1 MKSHLKTLLTII
13 LLSIGAMGLC
23 QQGYT
28 YELDEDWVY
37 EQSIYKDVIKLMLIE
52 NDDVLISANWH
63 WNFNFFGIRKLFS
76 NGVMDNSFG
85 FTSTASNS
93 GGPFHRVNDGY
104 LIFVNQTVGKLNLNG
119 QQPFPN
125 FHYAYGGFPYQP
137 ADDRAVLPL
146 PDGRFYVSGRMYVSA
161 TESMQRHLVRMM
173 PDGSVDTTFTQRV
186 VGSPSSAITWTMT
199 YYDETRI
206 MVGGNFGTFEG
217 HYTPNMARVFLDGS
231 VDTTFTS
238 PLLQRWISKPAHI
251 DEAGRVYVT
260 NPLGGLESYPPEDTL
275 NLIRL
280 MPNGSV
286 DTTFHLPHFGGLH
299 APSGYAGVGIY
310 GLLPEDDGGY
320 IVYGVFSSV
329 DGHPRNCIAK
339 IDSSGYLVEDIFDDL
354 PVFQLFNDSASW
366 ALSWDYVQV
375 RHIIRMPDGGI
386 LAGGLFTH
394 FNGVERWNLV
404 KLKKVLITDV
414 GVSEQTKNTLGV
426 FPNPAT
432 NSITITGFTA
442 ATQSTINMY
451 NMSGQQV
458 LQQNVPAGS
467 GSFSVQVQ
475 ELPSGIYVIQLHS
488 SGNTPMFGK
497 VVIQR

>member
-1 MKSHLKTLLTII
+1 MKTHLKILLTII
-13 LLSIGAMGLC
+13 LLSRAVIGLC

-28 YELDEDWVY
+28 YEIDEDWVY
-37 EQSIYKDVIKLMLIE
+37 ETSIFKEVNSLILVE
-52 NDDVLISANWH
+52 DEKVVLSARFH
-63 WNFNFFGIRKLFS
+63 WDTGHFSHIRLNANGGI
-76 NGVMDNSFG
+76 DNSFG
-85 FTSTASNS
+85 LTTTVT
-93 GGPFHRVNDGY
+93 GGGGNYHRINDGY
-104 LIFVNQTVGKLNLNG
+104 LRFYQTVSKFDLNG
-119 QQPFPN
+119 QGFPN
-125 FHYAYGGFPYQP
+125 FHYAYGGFPYFP

-146 PDGRFYVSGRMYVSA
+146 PDGRFYVSGRFFVSP
-161 TESMQRHLVRMM
+161 TENVTRHLVRMM

-199 YYDETRI
+199 YYDETRM

-217 HYTPNMARVFLDGS
+217 HFTPNMARVFLDGS

-251 DEAGRVYVT
+251 DEAGRIYVT
-260 NPLGGLESYPPEDTL
+260 NPAGGLTSFPIEDTL
-275 NLIRL
+275 RVIRL
-280 MPNGSV
+280 MPNGEL
-286 DTTFHLPHFGGLH
+286 DTSFHMPQFT
-299 APSGYAGVGIY
+299 GVYTPDDFISPGIF

-320 IVYGVFSSV
+320 LVYGLFSAI
-329 DGHPRNCIAK
+329 DGVPRNCIAK
-339 IDSSGYLVEDIFDDL
+339 IDSTGHVVEDFL
-354 PVFQLFNDSASW
+354 ANVPLFELYNDSATW
-366 ALSWDYVQV
+366 ALSWDYVHVQ
-375 RHIIRMPDGGI
+375 HIIRMPDGGI

-404 KLKKVLITDV
+404 KLKKVPTTGV
-414 GVSEQTKNTLGV
+414 GVSEETKNTLGV

-442 ATQSTINMY
+442 ATQSTIKMY

-458 LQQNVPAGS
+458 LQQNVSAGS

-488 SGNTPMFGK
+488 SGNAPMFGK

>member
-1 MKSHLKTLLTII
+1 MKTHLKTLISII
-13 LLSIGAMGLC
+13 LLVRATLGLC

-28 YELDEDWVY
+28 YVLDEDWVY
-37 EQSIYKDVIKLMLIE
+37 EPSIIKTVHGLLLTDDDKVIVSAQFLASTPYYSLIRLHPLGAID
-52 NDDVLISANWH
+52 NTFGFPPSALWGGGGRVYGVADGYMRFEGYPLKYGLDGLTYPGYDYYYNNH
-63 WNFNFFGIRKLFS
+63 PYLFS
-76 NGVMDNSFG
+76 
-85 FTSTASNS
+85 
-93 GGPFHRVNDGY
+93 
-104 LIFVNQTVGKLNLNG
+104 
-119 QQPFPN
+119 
-125 FHYAYGGFPYQP
+125 

-146 PDGRFYVSGRMYVSA
+146 PDARFYVSGRFFVD
-161 TESMQRHLVRMM
+161 TLGGVRHLVRMM
-173 PDGSVDTTFTQRV
+173 PDGSVDTTFTQRLV
-186 VGSPSSAITWTMT
+186 HEPAGGLTWRMM
-199 YYDETRI
+199 YYDDESI
-206 MVGGNFGTFEG
+206 MVGGTFLNYEG
-217 HYTPNMARVFLDGS
+217 HQSTQLVRVLLDGS

-238 PLLQRWISKPAHI
+238 PLRYRGSSGPAHI
-251 DEAGRVYVT
+251 DDAGRIYVT
-260 NPLGGLESYPPEDTL
+260 NPAGGLESFPIEDTL
-275 NLIRL
+275 NVIRL
-280 MPNGSV
+280 MPSGAI
-286 DTTFHLPHFGGLH
+286 DTSFHLPDFGGLNT
-299 APSGYAGVGIY
+299 PDGYLGVGIY

-329 DGHPRNCIAK
+329 DGQPRNCIAK
-339 IDSSGYLVEDIFDDL
+339 IDSSGYLVEDMFDNL

-366 ALSWDYVQV
+366 AQSWDYVQV

-404 KLKKVLITDV
+404 KLKKVPTT
-414 GVSEQTKNTLGV
+414 GVDELKQTKNTLGI

-442 ATQSTINMY
+442 ATQSTVKMY

-488 SGNTPMFGK
+488 SGNAPMFGK
-497 VVIQR
+497 VVINR

>member
-1 MKSHLKTLLTII
+1 MKTHLKKLITII
-13 LLSIGAMGLC
+13 LLSRAVIGLC

-28 YELDEDWVY
+28 YEIDEDWVY
-37 EQSIYKDVIKLMLIE
+37 EPSIIKTVHGMLLTDDDKVIVSAQFLASTPYYSLIRLHPSGAID
-52 NDDVLISANWH
+52 NNFGFPPSALWGGGGRVYGVSDGYMRFEGYPLKYGLNGLTYPGYDYYYNNH
-63 WNFNFFGIRKLFS
+63 PYLFS
-76 NGVMDNSFG
+76 
-85 FTSTASNS
+85 
-93 GGPFHRVNDGY
+93 
-104 LIFVNQTVGKLNLNG
+104 
-119 QQPFPN
+119 
-125 FHYAYGGFPYQP
+125 
-137 ADDRAVLPL
+137 ADDRALLPMQ
-146 PDGRFYVSGRMYVSA
+146 DGRFYVSGRFFVD
-161 TESMQRHLVRMM
+161 TLGGVRHLVRMM
-173 PDGSVDTTFTQRV
+173 PDDNVNTTFTQRV

-199 YYDETRI
+199 YYDENSM
-206 MVGGNFGTFEG
+206 MVGGNFGTYEG

-231 VDTTFTS
+231 VDTTFIS
-238 PLLQRWISKPAHI
+238 PILQRSISKPAHI

-260 NPLGGLESYPPEDTL
+260 NPFGGLESYPPEDTL

-442 ATQSTINMY
+442 SPQSIINMY

-458 LQQNVPAGS
+458 LRQNVPVGS

-488 SGNTPMFGK
+488 SGNAPMFGK